1 MKRKLAL
8 PKMTLMEKKK
18 SKWAYIFLLP
28 WFVHFCVFYAYPLV
42 YGFVISFTNFDLSGK
57 MDFIWLDNF
66 KSIFADYK
74 FWRSFAGMLR
84 YAVIILP
91 LNVFIPLWA
100 ANTLH
105 PHGKKMQS
113 VSKLL
118 IYLPGV
124 LCSVALIIVW
134 KFMLAPST
142 GFVSQW
148 LKEFGFKGSLF
159 DNANYSIPVLSLLIV
174 FSGLGGNLIIF
185 SSAMNGISSD
195 YYDAAELDGANRRQQ
210 FFHITIP
217 LLRPTLLYVL
227 ITGTIG
233 AFQIFTVPK
242 LMTAGGPNY
251 SSSTLLMLL
260 YDSAFVD
267 YKFGYA
273 AALGVIIFIFTAA
286 IAIVQF
292 RTSGAND
299 SAD

>member
-1 MKRKLAL
+1 
-8 PKMTLMEKKK
+8 
-18 SKWAYIFLLP
+18 
-28 WFVHFCVFYAYPLV
+28 
-42 YGFVISFTNFDLSGK
+42 
-57 MDFIWLDNF
+57 
-66 KSIFADYK
+66 
-74 FWRSFAGMLR
+74 
-84 YAVIILP
+84 
-91 LNVFIPLWA
+91 
-100 ANTLH
+100 
-105 PHGKKMQS
+105 
-113 VSKLL
+113 
-118 IYLPGV
+118 
-124 LCSVALIIVW
+124 
-134 KFMLAPST
+134 MLAPST

>member
-1 MKRKLAL
+1 MKRRLAL
-8 PKMTLMEKKK
+8 SPMTPMEKKK
-18 SKWAYIFLLP
+18 SKWAYLFLLP
-28 WFVHFCVFYAYPLV
+28 WFALFCVFYAYPLV

-57 MDFIWLDNF
+57 MDFIWFDNF
-66 KSIFADYK
+66 KSIFTDYK

-134 KFMLAPST
+134 KFMLNPNT

-148 LKEFGFKGSLF
+148 LKEFGFKGSIF

-185 SSAMNGISSD
+185 ISAMNGISSD
-195 YYDAAELDGANRRQQ
+195 FYDAAELDGANRRQQ

-217 LLRPTLLYVL
+217 MLRPTLLYVL
-227 ITGTIG
+227 ITGTIA

-242 LMTAGGPNY
+242 LMTAGGPNFT
-251 SSSTLLMLL
+251 SSTLLMLL

-273 AALGVIIFIFTAA
+273 AALGVIIFVFTAV

-292 RTSGAND
+292 RTTGAND